1 MPIEELQEPI
11 WDKQKGET
19 PNQYCFFQEFLKWPT
34 YNLKDFHNHLCN
46 NYSKLPQ
53 VTDKAKIP
61 KYGTMKNWS
70 SFNNWTIR
78 KEAKRSAEK
87 QDILDTLH
95 ELDKEDAIEEFLLK
109 KSIKRK
115 LLRRLEQDADHEKY
129 SQLKHG
135 ADAFTILNDDNR
147 VDKEEPTTFTN
158 QKLDVDAETKI
169 EYEGVENL
177 LEVFH
182 ASKDEWDK
190 HKDP

>member
-1 MPIEELQEPI
+1 MPIEELQEPY
-11 WDKQKGET
+11 WEKQKGET

-34 YNLKDFHNHLCN
+34 FNLKDFHQHLCN

-70 SFNNWTIR
+70 SLNNWTAR
-78 KEAKRSAEK
+78 KEAKRIAEK
-87 QDILDTLH
+87 QEILDTLH

-158 QKLDVDAETKI
+158 QKLDVEAESKI
-169 EYEGVENL
+169 QYENVDNL

-182 ASKDEWDK
+182 ASKAEWNK
-190 HKDP
+190 HKTE